1 MTTHRRHTADDAD
14 VAFWNELRDDETL
27 LLNHAP
33 PPPQQLPHLPRRDPG
48 QTIRDAE
55 TALREQY
62 QRGQLAAAE
71 RFLAANRRTPGA
83 EARAAVILRAGPWA
97 PEIERVWGIW
107 AAPVEAYGTE
117 VTCRT
122 CGRVWTCIPEDTC
135 YMPAQD
141 GTGGVCFG
149 CALAVTRPDIAL
161 PAEPVLEGV
170 VVPKRR
176 GGHRARDTR
185 GRYT

>member
-1 MTTHRRHTADDAD
+1 MPSHRHTADDAD
-14 VAFWNELRDDETL
+14 VAFWTELRDDETL

-33 PPPQQLPHLPRRDPG
+33 PLPQQLPRRNPG

-71 RFLAANRRTPGA
+71 RFLAANRRAPGA

-107 AAPVEAYGTE
+107 AASPGTYGTE

-122 CGRVWTCIPEDTC
+122 CGRVWVCIPEDTY

-149 CALAVTRPDIAL
+149 CALAATRPDIAL

-170 VVPKRR
+170 VVPKPQGRR
-176 GGHRARDTR
+176 RRKTAEAKP
-185 GRYT
+185 